1 MNSKKIWLVAMVF
14 GLIAAGMMYFLVTE
28 STNQTVESA
37 SPAAEDEKKDEEV
50 KEDEAKKAKASDGEK
65 ESQAEE
71 TDEFTGNNMLPYKK
85 GNRAMTMKVSD
96 VTGVAGFIEAG
107 SYVDVVGVMT
117 VPEEHRDT
125 QHDSATLLLENV
137 KVLAIGHAADDEET
151 MKRYQMVTVEV
162 SPKQGLALGF
172 ATRYELY
179 LMLRQEGD
187 NKLAPKDTHIHE
199 DDLHEGVFK

>member
-1 MNSKKIWLVAMVF
+1 MNSKKIWLIAMVF

-28 STNQTVESA
+28 NTNQTVE
-37 SPAAEDEKKDEEV
+37 PATTVTE
-50 KEDEAKKAKASDGEK
+50 EDEADEENAKTAKASGDGE
-65 ESQAEE
+65 ESQTEE
-71 TDEFTGNNMLPYKK
+71 PDEFTGNEMIPVSE
-85 GNRAMTMKVSD
+85 GNRAMTMEVTD

-107 SYVDVVGVMT
+107 AFVDVVGVMT
-117 VPEEHRDT
+117 VPEEYRDT

-137 KVLAIGHAADDEET
+137 KVLAIGHAADDKET
-151 MKRYQMVTVEV
+151 MKRYQMVTVEL

-199 DDLHEGVFK
+199 DELHEGVFK

>member
-1 MNSKKIWLVAMVF
+1 MNSKKLWLVAMVF

-28 STNQTVESA
+28 STNQTVEPA
-37 SPAAEDEKKDEEV
+37 STAAEDEKKDEEA
-50 KEDEAKKAKASDGEK
+50 EADEEKKAKASDGKEK
-65 ESQAEE
+65 SQTEE
-71 TDEFTGNNMLPYKK
+71 TAEFTGNEILPVQK
-85 GNRAMTMKVSD
+85 GNRAMTMKVTD

-117 VPEEHRDT
+117 VPKEYKDT

-187 NKLAPKDTHIHE
+187 KKLAPEGTHIHE